1 MDRNFALGSII
12 TGAVVIMGIL
22 FCRLFS
28 GLYRG
33 WDIFMML
40 DPLFFY
46 TLLIMAGVSF
56 LKNRDRA
63 IHLYCFFS
71 WGIIVERSL
80 FMILIGDLVNITLID
95 YVPLICALPFIIMYP
110 RK

>member
-1 MDRNFALGSII
+1 MERNFALGSII

-56 LKNRDRA
+56 LKNRDFIA
-63 IHLYCFFS
+63 GNLETEYNKNSEDLHL
-71 WGIIVERSL
+71 
-80 FMILIGDLVNITLID
+80 
-95 YVPLICALPFIIMYP
+95 
-110 RK
+110 

>member
-1 MDRNFALGSII
+1 MERNFALGSII

-56 LKNRDRA
+56 LKNRDEQS
-63 IHLYCFFS
+63 IC
-71 WGIIVERSL
+71 IV
-80 FMILIGDLVNITLID
+80 FLVGGL
-95 YVPLICALPFIIMYP
+95 
-110 RK
+110 

>member
-1 MDRNFALGSII
+1 MERNFALGSII

-56 LKNRDRA
+56 LKTE
-63 IHLYCFFS
+63 IEQSIC
-71 WGIIVERSL
+71 IV
-80 FMILIGDLVNITLID
+80 FLVGELLLN
-95 YVPLICALPFIIMYP
+95 ALCL
-110 RK
+110 